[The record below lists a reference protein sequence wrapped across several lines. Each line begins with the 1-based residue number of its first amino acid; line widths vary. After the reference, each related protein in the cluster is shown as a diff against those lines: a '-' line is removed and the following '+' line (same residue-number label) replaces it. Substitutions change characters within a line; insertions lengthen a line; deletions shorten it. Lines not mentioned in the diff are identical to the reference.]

1 MSLGRSAKVSLPP
14 FTLEDLR
21 KSLDRLALKA
31 KFGCGNH
38 GCVIL
43 PPKGMGT
50 NSSCTCSPRAFARS
64 LRQLADAVDRAEI
77 NWGK

>member
-1 MSLGRSAKVSLPP
+1 MSLERSTKVSLPQ

-38 GCVIL
+38 GCVVFQ
-43 PPKGMGT
+43 PKGMGT
-50 NSSCTCSPRAFARS
+50 NSSCTCSPRSFARN
-64 LRQLADAVDRAEI
+64 LRQLADAIDRAEP